1 MAHPPVKSKTLAL
14 RTPLVVLLLSLL
26 CSIRSGAE
34 GHNASDY
41 DRWAHTYLEGP
52 TAAPNPTS
60 EAQPSLQRGTSGLP
74 AWQAYEKS
82 IGVPLRKWAAAELAP
97 PKGGTVFYPF
107 SGPDLVT
114 VAQMFPEAD
123 RYVLVAIQPAGPVV
137 NPFALEEKTRSN
149 FLSKFHVEWVKFG
162 ALGFFRTLDLNEN
175 TASTTAR
182 LTSTPVLMAFA
193 AALGFEIQKVCPLEM
208 NAEKGEYEPTDSPK
222 DPLWTSVRLNLTRE
236 GRAITADYICMD
248 LSDDFLHSH
257 RPEQAWIRKMG
268 QQPVLLKAA
277 SHLLP
282 KPYFSVCREAIVSG
296 APLLVQDETGL
307 EYPDLQRMG
316 TVKLYGRFSGVLHLF
331 NQESQG
337 ILAEAYSK
345 AGQTSPL
352 PFAFSYQKSADKRS
366 LQVVRRKP
374 DTVLPVP
381 PQ

>member
-1 MAHPPVKSKTLAL
+1 MAHLPVKYKMFAHRGTLL
-14 RTPLVVLLLSLL
+14 LLLSLL
-26 CSIRSGAE
+26 FSVRSWAKE
-34 GHNASDY
+34 NNAADY
-41 DRWAHTYLEGP
+41 DKWAHTYVEGP
-52 TAAPNPTS
+52 MAAANPASGTQTS
-60 EAQPSLQRGTSGLP
+60 HPRGNSGLP

-82 IGVPLRKWAAAELAP
+82 IGVPLRKWAATELAP

-137 NPFALEEKTRSN
+137 NPFALEEKARSN
-149 FLSKFHVEWVKFG
+149 LLSKFHVEWVKFG
-162 ALGFFRTLDLNEN
+162 ALGFFRTVDLNEN

-193 AALGFEIQKVCPLEM
+193 SALGFEIQKVCPLEM
-208 NAEKGEYEPTDSPK
+208 NPETGDYEPMESPK
-222 DPLWTSVRLNLTRE
+222 DPLWRSIRLNLVRE

-248 LSDDFLHSH
+248 LSDDFLRSH
-257 RPEQAWIRKMG
+257 KPEQSWIRKMG

-337 ILAEAYSK
+337 RLAEAYSK

-366 LQVVRRKP
+366 LQVVRRNP
-374 DTVLPVP
+374 ETGTAVP
-381 PQ
+381 TQ